1 MAEQAYAYVTLIP
14 VAKGFQSAVAKE
26 LGGAKGVGKT
36 AGEQTGKTF
45 SKGFAGPL
53 KGLAVAV
60 GGALAAVGV
69 GRFFSD
75 SIEKASDLGESINAV
90 NVSYGEFAEEVLA
103 LGGDV
108 ADRLGLTT
116 TDFNAAAVR
125 FSAFAERV
133 VGQGGNVAGFVD
145 DITTRAADFASVFNI
160 DVSEA
165 LQVFQSGLSGEAE
178 PLKRF
183 GINLLDSEV
192 SAYAYRAGIASVGE
206 ALTET
211 EKVQARYGLLLEST
225 AKTAGDFA
233 NTSDG
238 LANSQRILQA
248 NFSGLQAEIGENL
261 APVMATFVS
270 TLVPLAN
277 EIFPKI
283 ANFVNTSL
291 VPVLDNAAQNVRRLV
306 GQFTS
311 GYLDFDGVLDRITA
325 KLTSFFSEGGLDSTF
340 QTLSEYRYKIFS
352 AVLEAVPGIVD
363 AFVTFMPQLIDF
375 FLNTMLPSML
385 EQMQLIIRQLI
396 AVVREVLPGLVEAL
410 ADMLPDLLDAAVDL
424 FLMLVEAVIEITPL
438 LIDTIL
444 DLLPK
449 FIDTILDML
458 PELIDAAL
466 ELWMGIAEGVI
477 EATPIIID
485 AVFDLIP
492 KIVDALIDNIPKL
505 IDAGIELVKGIAT
518 GIIQNAPRLLGN
530 AISSMGNNIVNGFK
544 DFMGINSPAR
554 VMIPYGMM
562 VSQGVAKGIEDETEA
577 VTTAATNLGNAAT
590 SAAKAAVEDF
600 ESTFEIITNIPSMLT
615 DGMEEAFKFTV
626 AQAKKMAKEVEGFY
640 AKFDEAGKL
649 QNVYSGYGVS
659 QNVPAAG
666 GGTIDVGAITDDIN
680 SLIKY
685 SGAKTVEQIRDLERT
700 VFGGATLQETF
711 DTLMGNVKV
720 ITAEGAS
727 VTSKT
732 LTPYMQQLI
741 DQGGRLVE
749 TSQSIEQLSEAVAAL
764 ANTVDEKGL
773 TPFANGGLVTGPT
786 AALIGEAGPE
796 VVIPLNRFES
806 MMGMDGKGKS
816 INYYAAP
823 NQSLDNEQALFQAM
837 RRAKVVANW

>member
-69 GRFFSD
+69 GKFFSD

-90 NVSYGEFAEEVLA
+90 TVSYGEFADDVLA

-108 ADRLGLTT
+108 ASRLGLTT

-133 VGQGGNVAGFVD
+133 VGEGGNVAGFVD
-145 DITTRAADFASVFNI
+145 SITTRAADFASVFNI
-160 DVSEA
+160 EVSEA

-270 TLVPLAN
+270 SLVPLAN

-283 ANFVNTSL
+283 ANFVNTHL
-291 VPVLDNAAQNVRRLV
+291 VPVLDRAAQNVRRLV

-325 KLTSFFSEGGLDSTF
+325 KIRSFFEGGGLTDAF
-340 QTLSEYRYKIFS
+340 ETLAGYRETMFN
-352 AVLEAVPGIVD
+352 AVLEAVPGILE
-363 AFVTFMPQLIDF
+363 AFMEFLPQLVDF
-375 FLNTMLPSML
+375 FMNTMLPRLL
-385 EQMQLIIRQLI
+385 EQWTIIIRQLLDL
-396 AVVREVLPGLVEAL
+396 VVTLLPQLVETL
-410 ADMLPDLLDAAVDL
+410 VEMIPDLLDGAIALFNAIVDAL
-424 FLMLVEAVIEITPL
+424 IEITPD
-438 LIDTIL
+438 LIDAVIE
-444 DLLPK
+444 LLPK
-449 FIDTILDML
+449 ITRTLLDML
-458 PELIDAAL
+458 PELIEASM
-466 ELWMGIAEGVI
+466 ELFEGIIEGLI
-477 EATPIIID
+477 DATPLIID

-492 KIVDALIDNIPKL
+492 VIVDTLIENIPK
-505 IDAGIELVKGIAT
+505 IIEAGKDLLTGLAT
-518 GIIQNAPRLLGN
+518 GIIKNAPRLLGE
-530 AISSMGNNIVNGFK
+530 AVASMGNNIVNGFK

-554 VMIPYGMM
+554 VMIPYGMN
-562 VSQGVAKGIEDETEA
+562 VAQGVAKGIGDETEA

-590 SAAKAAVEDF
+590 SAVKTAVEDF
-600 ESTFEIITNIPSMLT
+600 TSTFEVITNIPSMLT
-615 DGMEEAFKFTV
+615 EGMQEAFQFTI
-626 AQAKKMAKEVEGFY
+626 AEAKKMAKEVEGFY
-640 AKFDEAGKL
+640 AKFNEAGEAVS
-649 QNVYSGYGVS
+649 VYTGYGVP
-659 QNVPAAG
+659 QNVPTVDPG
-666 GGTIDVGAITDDIN
+666 RQLNVGKLIDDLN
-680 SLIKY
+680 SLYKY
-685 SGAKTVEQIRDLERT
+685 AGAQTIAEMTQIQKD
-700 VFGGATLQETF
+700 VFGGATLQQAI
-711 DTLMGNVKV
+711 DA
-720 ITAEGAS
+720 ITGQAPVEGLAYS
-727 VTSKT
+727 V
-732 LTPYMQQLI
+732 
-741 DQGGRLVE
+741 DQLVE
-749 TSQSIEQLSEAVAAL
+749 AVDNLSKA
-764 ANTVDEKGL
+764 VDEKGL

-806 MMGMDGKGKS
+806 MMGLDGKGKTV
-816 INYYAAP
+816 NYYAAQ
-823 NQSLDNEQALFQAM
+823 NQSLDSEQALFQAM

>member
-69 GRFFSD
+69 GKFFSD

-90 NVSYGEFAEEVLA
+90 TVSYGEFADDVLA
-103 LGGDV
+103 LGTDV
-108 ADRLGLTT
+108 ASRLGLTT

-133 VGQGGNVAGFVD
+133 VGEGGNVAGFVD
-145 DITTRAADFASVFNI
+145 SITTRAADFASVFNI
-160 DVSEA
+160 EVSEA

-192 SAYAYRAGIASVGE
+192 KAYAYRAGIASIGE
-206 ALTET
+206 ELTET

-270 TLVPLAN
+270 SLVPLAN

-283 ANFVNTSL
+283 ADFVNTHL

-311 GYLDFDGVLDRITA
+311 GYLDFDGVLDGITA

-385 EQMQLIIRQLI
+385 EQMQLIIKQLI
-396 AVVREVLPGLVEAL
+396 AVVRELLPGLVETL

-518 GIIQNAPRLLGN
+518 GIVQNAPRLLGN
-530 AISSMGNNIVNGFK
+530 AISSLGNNIVNGFK

-590 SAAKAAVEDF
+590 SAAKAAVENF
-600 ESTFEIITNIPSMLT
+600 EATFEVITNIPQMLT
-615 DGMEEAFKFTV
+615 EGMEEAFTFTV
-626 AQAKKMAKEVEGFY
+626 AQAKKMADEVEGFY
-640 AKFDEAGKL
+640 AKFDEAGEL
-649 QNVYSGYGVS
+649 QSVYSGYGVS
-659 QNVPAAG
+659 TPVPAVG
-666 GGTIDVGAITDDIN
+666 GRTLDVGKLTDDIN
-680 SLIKY
+680 ALYKYVGASTFQELIDVQK
-685 SGAKTVEQIRDLERT
+685 S
-700 VFGGATLQETF
+700 VFGGATLQQAI
-711 DTLMGNVKV
+711 DA
-720 ITAEGAS
+720 ITGQAPVEGLAYS
-727 VTSKT
+727 V
-732 LTPYMQQLI
+732 
-741 DQGGRLVE
+741 DQLVE
-749 TSQSIEQLSEAVAAL
+749 AVDNLSKQ
-764 ANTVDEKGL
+764 VDEKGL